1 VRGVWPYYAA
11 LGAGILLGAAG
22 QVLLKE
28 GAGTATDT
36 FLQQVLRPHTL
47 IGLAL
52 YGLAAFLYIVALR
65 KLPVSVAFLTG
76 SLSYAVVAMLGHVL
90 FGESF
95 GLPKIAGLVLIMAG
109 VWLVHQG

>member
-1 VRGVWPYYAA
+1 MWPFYAA
-11 LGAGILLGAAG
+11 LGAAILLGAGA

-28 GAGTATDT
+28 GAGAGTDS
-36 FLQQVLRPHTL
+36 FVQQVLRPHTL
-47 IGLAL
+47 IGLAC

-76 SLSYAVVAMLGHVL
+76 SLSYAVVAMLGHVI

-95 GLPKIAGLVLIMAG
+95 GLPKIAGLVLIMTG